1 MRVFCLQISS
11 RLCILIFK
19 GESMDKDLID
29 EKFFD
34 YEAELDKAHAHQT
47 NEYLVI
53 RAGRANPHILDKI
66 SIDYYGVPTLIKQ
79 MANISVQEAR
89 ILCINVWDASQIKN
103 VSKAIAASDI
113 GITPTDDGKTIR
125 LVFPQLNEERRKEI
139 VKQIKK
145 IAEDT
150 KIAMRSARREIMDF
164 LKEQKKNSEI
174 SEDEFS
180 SLESDV
186 QKLLDKYTEKV
197 DSTFATK
204 EKEILEI

>member
-197 DSTFATK
+197 DSTFAAK

>member
-1 MRVFCLQISS
+1 MNQ
-11 RLCILIFK
+11 
-19 GESMDKDLID
+19 DLID

-34 YEAELDKAHAHQT
+34 YEAELDKSLTHQN

-66 SIDYYGVPTLIKQ
+66 SIDYYGVPTPIKQ
-79 MANISVQEAR
+79 LANISVQEAR

-113 GITPTDDGKTIR
+113 GITPTDDGKIIR

-150 KIAMRSARREIMDF
+150 KIAMRSARRDVMDF
-164 LKEQKKNSEI
+164 LKDQKKNGEI
-174 SEDEFS
+174 SEDEFT

-186 QKLLDKYTEKV
+186 QKLLDKYTDKV
-197 DSTFATK
+197 DGLFATK

>member
-1 MRVFCLQISS
+1 MNQ
-11 RLCILIFK
+11 
-19 GESMDKDLID
+19 DLID

-34 YEAELDKAHAHQT
+34 YEAELDKALSHQT

-66 SIDYYGVPTLIKQ
+66 SIDYYGVPTPIKQ
-79 MANISVQEAR
+79 LANISVQEAR

-113 GITPTDDGKTIR
+113 GITPTDDGKIIR

-150 KIAMRSARREIMDF
+150 KIAMRSARRDIMDF
-164 LKEQKKNSEI
+164 LKDQKKNGEV
-174 SEDEFS
+174 SEDEFA

-186 QKLLDKYTEKV
+186 QKMLDKYTDKI
-197 DSTFATK
+197 DGLFATK

>member
-1 MRVFCLQISS
+1 
-11 RLCILIFK
+11 
-19 GESMDKDLID
+19 MDKDLID
-29 EKFFD
+29 EKFLE
-34 YEAELDKAHAHQT
+34 YEEELEKALNHQT

-79 MANISVQEAR
+79 MANITVQEAR
-89 ILCINVWDASQIKN
+89 ILCITVWDASQVKN

-113 GITPTDDGKTIR
+113 GITPSDDGKVIR

-150 KIAMRSARREIMDF
+150 KVTMRGARRDVIDQ
-164 LKEQKKNSEI
+164 LKEMKKNSSL
-174 SEDEFS
+174 SEDEYN
-180 SLESDV
+180 SLDADV
-186 QKLLDKYTEKV
+186 QKLLDKYIAKV
-197 DSTFATK
+197 DSNFAAK

>member
-1 MRVFCLQISS
+1 M
-11 RLCILIFK
+11 
-19 GESMDKDLID
+19 
-29 EKFFD
+29 
-34 YEAELDKAHAHQT
+34 
-47 NEYLVI
+47 VI

-66 SIDYYGVPTLIKQ
+66 SIDYYGVPTPIKQ
-79 MANISVQEAR
+79 LANISVQEAR

-113 GITPTDDGKTIR
+113 GITPTDDGKIIR

-150 KIAMRSARREIMDF
+150 KIAMRSARRDIMDF
-164 LKEQKKNSEI
+164 LKDQKKNGEV
-174 SEDEFS
+174 SEDEFA

-186 QKLLDKYTEKV
+186 QKMLDKYTDKV
-197 DSTFATK
+197 DGLFATK